1 MEVCGKP
8 PREACGHSRFRD
20 SWPHWRA
27 DRQALFMHRPRG
39 MQTTTHDNSVFD
51 RVSMRKA
58 RREETVRRLGPHR
71 LLLAEDDGP
80 FRFLLTS
87 ALRKDGYQIV
97 AVSNGVDL
105 MDILGDSL
113 SPDGTFAAFDL
124 VLSDLRMPGWPG
136 LEALAKVGR
145 NPGMPPFILFT
156 AFGDEDT
163 HKRALEIGA
172 LILLDKPFD
181 IDYLRELA
189 AQVLG

>member
-1 MEVCGKP
+1 M
-8 PREACGHSRFRD
+8 
-20 SWPHWRA
+20 
-27 DRQALFMHRPRG
+27 QRPGG
-39 MQTTTHDNSVFD
+39 MQTTTRETSASD
-51 RVSMRKA
+51 RISMRKA
-58 RREETVRRLGPHR
+58 REEQTVRSLGPHR

-113 SPDGTFAAFDL
+113 SRDGTFAPFDL

-136 LEALAKVGR
+136 MEALAKVGR

-156 AFGDEDT
+156 AFGDEET

>member
-1 MEVCGKP
+1 
-8 PREACGHSRFRD
+8 
-20 SWPHWRA
+20 
-27 DRQALFMHRPRG
+27 
-39 MQTTTHDNSVFD
+39 MQTMMQNNSASE
-51 RVSMRKA
+51 RISMRKA
-58 RREETVRRLGPHR
+58 RSEVPAGRLEPRR

-80 FRFLLTS
+80 FRFLLTM

-105 MDILGDSL
+105 LDILGDSL
-113 SPDGTFAAFDL
+113 SQDGTLAPFDL

-156 AFGDEDT
+156 AFGDEDA
-163 HKRALEIGA
+163 HRRALEIGA
-172 LILLDKPFD
+172 LTLLDKPFD

-189 AQVLG
+189 AQVLS

>member
-1 MEVCGKP
+1 MLP
-8 PREACGHSRFRD
+8 TTPD
-20 SWPHWRA
+20 
-27 DRQALFMHRPRG
+27 L
-39 MQTTTHDNSVFD
+39 TTTPHISL
-51 RVSMRKA
+51 
-58 RREETVRRLGPHR
+58 RENRFGELAPPVCPHR

-87 ALRKDGYQIV
+87 ALRNDGYQIV

-113 SPDGTFAAFDL
+113 SPDGSFASFDL

-136 LEALAKVGR
+136 MEALAKVGR
-145 NPGMPPFILFT
+145 NPAMPPFILFT
-156 AFGDEDT
+156 AFGDEDA
-163 HKRALEIGA
+163 HRRALEIGA
-172 LILLDKPFD
+172 LTLLDKPFD

>member
-1 MEVCGKP
+1 MQRHG
-8 PREACGHSRFRD
+8 
-20 SWPHWRA
+20 
-27 DRQALFMHRPRG
+27 G
-39 MQTTTHDNSVFD
+39 MQTSMHENSASE
-51 RVSMRKA
+51 RISMRKA
-58 RREETVRRLGPHR
+58 RRESPASHLGPHR

-113 SPDGTFAAFDL
+113 SQDGSLAPFDL

-136 LEALAKVGR
+136 MEALAEIGR

-156 AFGDEDT
+156 AFGDEDA
-163 HKRALEIGA
+163 HRRALEIGA
-172 LILLDKPFD
+172 LTLLDKPFD
-181 IDYLRELA
+181 IDYLRELT

>member
-1 MEVCGKP
+1 
-8 PREACGHSRFRD
+8 
-20 SWPHWRA
+20 
-27 DRQALFMHRPRG
+27 
-39 MQTTTHDNSVFD
+39 MQTSMHEDPASECLA
-51 RVSMRKA
+51 MRKA
-58 RREETVRRLGPHR
+58 RDEDLAERLGAHR

-87 ALRKDGYQIV
+87 ALRKDGYQII

-113 SPDGTFAAFDL
+113 SPDGTFAPFDL

-136 LEALAKVGR
+136 MEALAKIGR

-172 LILLDKPFD
+172 LTLLDKPFD